1 MKGTC
6 IGCSGKINEKQEGI
20 LQINCKMLFLCYR
33 PGIVKRKD
41 YILFTL
47 KPYFVIIQLRVF
59 QIMNG
64 GNGMYDVIII
74 GGGVVGCAIARE
86 MAKQNR
92 KIALIERAADVC
104 EGTSKAN
111 SGIIHAGYDATPG
124 TLKAKLNV
132 LGNQMMETLAKE
144 LDIPFK
150 RNGSFVL
157 SFEEEGRNGLQ
168 KLYDR
173 GIQNGVQEL
182 RILSGDEVR
191 ELEPNVS
198 KDVKEALYA
207 PTAGIVCPFGM
218 TYAFAENAV
227 ANGVKFY
234 LSTEVTNIE
243 KTDAEFRV
251 TTTKGDFAAK
261 YIINAAGVYADKIHN
276 MVSDEKMEIVPRRGQ
291 YCLMDKEVGNLTKAT
306 LFQLPT
312 KLGKGVLVTPTV
324 HGNLLVG
331 PNAEDLDDKEGV
343 NTTAEGLSDI
353 LMRGERSVTSLPKN
367 KVITSFAGLRAN
379 EGGGDFIIKEAEDVK
394 GFIDVAGIASPGLSA
409 SPAIGVFVAELM
421 QSIEPV
427 SMKSEF
433 ITTRKGIPN
442 MATATMEER
451 KHLIEENPAYA
462 NVICRCE
469 LVTEGEILDAIRRP
483 LGATTLDGIK
493 RRTRAGMGR
502 CQSGFCS
509 PRVVEI
515 LAKEL
520 GEDLSKI
527 SKMGGKSTFIT
538 GKNKE

>member
-1 MKGTC
+1 
-6 IGCSGKINEKQEGI
+6 
-20 LQINCKMLFLCYR
+20 
-33 PGIVKRKD
+33 
-41 YILFTL
+41 
-47 KPYFVIIQLRVF
+47 
-59 QIMNG
+59 
-64 GNGMYDVIII
+64 MYDVIII

-86 MAKQNR
+86 LSKQTR
-92 KIALIERAADVC
+92 KIALLERASDVC

-132 LGNQMMETLAKE
+132 QGNQMMETLAKE

-150 RNGSFVL
+150 KNGSFVL
-157 SFEEEGRNGLQ
+157 SFEEEGGSELQ
-168 KLYDR
+168 RLYDR
-173 GIQNGVQEL
+173 GIQNGVKDLQ
-182 RILSGDEVR
+182 ILSGDEVR
-191 ELEPNVS
+191 QLEPNVS
-198 KDVKEALYA
+198 VDVKAALYA

-218 TYAFAENAV
+218 TYAFAENAAV
-227 ANGVKFY
+227 NGVEFH
-234 LSTEVTNIE
+234 LNTEVTNIE
-243 KTDAEFRV
+243 KISTGFRV
-251 TTTKGDFAAK
+251 MTSKGDFETK
-261 YIINAAGVYADKIHN
+261 YVINVAGVYADNIHN
-276 MVSDEKMEIVPRRGQ
+276 MVSKEKLKIVPRRGQ
-291 YCLMDKEVGNLTKAT
+291 YCLMDKEVGNLTKST

-331 PNAEDLDDKEGV
+331 PNAEDLDDKEGI
-343 NTTAEGLSDI
+343 NTTAEGLEDI
-353 LMRGERSVTSLPKN
+353 LSRGERSVSKLPGN

-394 GFIDVAGIASPGLSA
+394 GFMDVAGIASPGLSA
-409 SPAIGVFVAELM
+409 SPAIGVYVAELM
-421 QSIEPV
+421 QKIEPAPQKQDFV
-427 SMKSEF
+427 A
-433 ITTRKGIPN
+433 TRKGIPN

-451 KHLIEENPAYA
+451 KELIKENTAYA

-509 PRVVEI
+509 PKVVEI

-520 GEDLSKI
+520 GVDAGEI
-527 SKMGGKSTFIT
+527 TKMGGKSSFIT

>member
-1 MKGTC
+1 
-6 IGCSGKINEKQEGI
+6 
-20 LQINCKMLFLCYR
+20 
-33 PGIVKRKD
+33 
-41 YILFTL
+41 
-47 KPYFVIIQLRVF
+47 
-59 QIMNG
+59 
-64 GNGMYDVIII
+64 MYDVIII

-86 MAKQNR
+86 LSKQTR
-92 KIALIERAADVC
+92 KIALLERASDVC

-132 LGNQMMETLAKE
+132 QGNQMMETLAKE

-150 RNGSFVL
+150 KNGSFVL
-157 SFEEEGRNGLQ
+157 SFEEEGGSELQ
-168 KLYDR
+168 RLYDR
-173 GIQNGVQEL
+173 GIQNGVKDLQ
-182 RILSGDEVR
+182 ILSGDEVR
-191 ELEPNVS
+191 QLEPNVS
-198 KDVKEALYA
+198 VDVKAALYA

-218 TYAFAENAV
+218 TYAFAENAAV
-227 ANGVKFY
+227 NGVEFH
-234 LSTEVTNIE
+234 LNTEVTNIE
-243 KTDAEFRV
+243 KISTGFRV
-251 TTTKGDFAAK
+251 MTSKGDFETK
-261 YIINAAGVYADKIHN
+261 YVINVAGVYADNIHN
-276 MVSDEKMEIVPRRGQ
+276 MVSKEKLEIVPRRGQ
-291 YCLMDKEVGNLTKAT
+291 YCLMDKEVGNLTKST

-331 PNAEDLDDKEGV
+331 PNAEDLDDKEGI
-343 NTTAEGLSDI
+343 NTTAEGLEDI
-353 LMRGERSVTSLPKN
+353 LSRGERSVSKLPGN

-394 GFIDVAGIASPGLSA
+394 GFMDVAGIASPGLSA
-409 SPAIGVFVAELM
+409 SPAIGVYVAELM
-421 QSIEPV
+421 QKIEPAPQKQDFV
-427 SMKSEF
+427 A
-433 ITTRKGIPN
+433 TRKGIPN

-451 KHLIEENPAYA
+451 KELIKENPAYA

-509 PRVVEI
+509 PKVVEI

-520 GEDLSKI
+520 GVDAGEI
-527 SKMGGKSTFIT
+527 TKMGGKSSFIT